1 MPFTENIIE
10 QMLLRVL
17 TKTSIQLISRANI
30 AQLQIESFLATQGVA
45 MSTEQIQALIFG
57 GESTV
62 AKSALDTFRNIAL
75 RIITGAVNDAWGV
88 GTELRQVEDAPTGK
102 LYTWRVESANPCP
115 DCSSRNGQRLTL
127 PEWQAA
133 GLPRSGFSVC
143 GTNCKCT
150 LDSKAEG
157 PLNYS
162 RSKGKT

>member
-75 RIITGAVNDAWGV
+75 RIIAGAVNDSWGV
-88 GTELRQVEDAPTGK
+88 GTELRQVEDATDEK
-102 LYTWRVESANPCP
+102 LYTWRVESGNPCP
-115 DCSSRNGQRLTL
+115 DCSSRNGQRMTL